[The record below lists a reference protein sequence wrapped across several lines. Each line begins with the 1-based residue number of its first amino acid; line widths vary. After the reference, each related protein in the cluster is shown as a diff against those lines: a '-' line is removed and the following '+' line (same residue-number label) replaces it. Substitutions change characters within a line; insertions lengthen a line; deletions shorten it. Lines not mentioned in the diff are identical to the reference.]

1 MATKRNLVGE
11 AIEQAMM
18 LAPKIAR
25 EIKPTVNPT
34 DVQMLNA
41 YVRLHRG
48 NPAAMAQFVS
58 QHAPAGSN
66 PLDEMRKYE
75 TAMERKLAAKGWPD
89 AITGG
94 Q

>member
-1 MATKRNLVGE
+1 MAKRNLMGE
-11 AIEQAMM
+11 AIEQALM
-18 LAPKIAR
+18 LAPKIAK
-25 EIKPTVNPT
+25 EIKPVVNPT

-66 PLDEMRKYE
+66 PLAQMRRYE
-75 TAMERKLAAKGWPD
+75 NDMERRLAAKGWPG
-89 AITGG
+89 AITSGD
-94 Q
+94 